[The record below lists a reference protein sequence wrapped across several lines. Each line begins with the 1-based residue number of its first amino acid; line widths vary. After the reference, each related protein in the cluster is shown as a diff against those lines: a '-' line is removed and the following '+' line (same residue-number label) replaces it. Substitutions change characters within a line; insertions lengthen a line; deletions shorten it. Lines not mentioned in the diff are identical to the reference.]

1 MSANNN
7 KWKKHGYNNNYNYNN
22 FNQFN
27 TIENRNSSNRQQNRN
42 SKNKEKTNYKVQKKI
57 KVEIKP
63 INENMMK
70 QRKTKSEEKKI
81 YTYQYEYF
89 SDMLEK
95 EIKLDIEQKEK
106 YKSFIFDKK
115 TIKKCSN
122 KNEIFPFFSDIAN
135 KKGSFL
141 EKNIKNLIKD
151 SSVLHSY
158 NCIFSENDNLKNID
172 IASLVETPDAF
183 KLNIDRLKSGVDNY
197 IHNFKKIM
205 LFKYNFSFDKNYIK
219 KLEPFVDDE
228 KDINLN
234 YFSKENQI
242 FTAYKNKNIK
252 GLNLCNAED
261 ILKPLNEIKI
271 ENENDIYGSIDKINQ
286 RWMNK
291 KKCTKIFHNP
301 DIDNDKL
308 LLCSK
313 NYSEIPLISQA
324 FNEFAKQKIRSME
337 TDNIIIKKPNI
348 DSTFDEFTTE
358 IYRSF
363 KEDNIS
369 INKMKLETDAFIIE
383 SIEKINNIY
392 NNKNIYN
399 MEINREYSP
408 KCNIDI
414 DILNNEDINLNYEN
428 FKKWK
433 EDKIN
438 KRNKYLFSG
447 DASIELMK
455 SSLIKDNFNNP
466 QTSLLYNL
474 SNQLNEINSKS
485 INDINNSSNLKLTMN
500 KSVNYNFSKCAK
512 KLKDEIDLSLSNK
525 NSFFNKKGALNKMKS
540 ENLRMKKKL
549 SSINSKK
556 SENYEKNN
564 EYENIMRQMKKSEEE
579 MNKKRRKIL
588 VNKIKTEQDNNFEK
602 EIKRE
607 KKLNMI
613 YPILFFIISLVFFT
627 HKHFS
632 NSD

>member
-151 SSVLHSY
+151 SSILHSY
-158 NCIFSENDNLKNID
+158 NCIFSKNKNLKNID

-291 KKCTKIFHNP
+291 KKCTKIFHKP
-301 DIDNDKL
+301 DIDNYKL

-358 IYRSF
+358 IYSF
-363 KEDNIS
+363 K
-369 INKMKLETDAFIIE
+369 
-383 SIEKINNIY
+383 
-392 NNKNIYN
+392 
-399 MEINREYSP
+399 
-408 KCNIDI
+408 
-414 DILNNEDINLNYEN
+414 
-428 FKKWK
+428 
-433 EDKIN
+433 
-438 KRNKYLFSG
+438 
-447 DASIELMK
+447 
-455 SSLIKDNFNNP
+455 
-466 QTSLLYNL
+466 
-474 SNQLNEINSKS
+474 
-485 INDINNSSNLKLTMN
+485 
-500 KSVNYNFSKCAK
+500 
-512 KLKDEIDLSLSNK
+512 
-525 NSFFNKKGALNKMKS
+525 
-540 ENLRMKKKL
+540 
-549 SSINSKK
+549 
-556 SENYEKNN
+556 
-564 EYENIMRQMKKSEEE
+564 
-579 MNKKRRKIL
+579 
-588 VNKIKTEQDNNFEK
+588 
-602 EIKRE
+602 
-607 KKLNMI
+607 
-613 YPILFFIISLVFFT
+613 
-627 HKHFS
+627 
-632 NSD
+632 